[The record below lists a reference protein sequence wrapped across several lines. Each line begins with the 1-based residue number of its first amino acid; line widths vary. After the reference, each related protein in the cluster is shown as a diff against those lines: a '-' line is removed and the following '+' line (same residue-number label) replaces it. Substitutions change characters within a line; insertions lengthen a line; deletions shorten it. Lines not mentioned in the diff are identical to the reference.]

1 MARILPDVDVTTIEH
16 PSEKT
21 TYLALRDGLPSNYT
35 VLHSYP
41 WLRPWRG
48 EDALL
53 EGEADFVIVHPKKG
67 LLVLEVKGGST
78 IRLQRLKW
86 YRDTNSGPKEFQD
99 PFNQAR
105 HNMYA
110 LLDIIEERSGG
121 KLTRSKFSFGYA
133 VVFPHMDYTGTLPA
147 NADKEIL
154 ICERHLAF
162 IEQSIEVAYKR
173 WTVLE
178 RPLNMNEYR
187 LLLDECLL
195 PKFGLFRPVGP
206 TIDLANE
213 KLLELT
219 ETQSQVFEG
228 LYAQDR
234 VLVEGIAGSGK
245 TFLALYR
252 ALAFAREGKRTLF
265 TCFNKD
271 LARWLERQV
280 AEDSTH
286 SSYSDNLTIKNFHK
300 LAADLANEAGIS
312 FQPIGG
318 GSLSAQ
324 FWNDEVPDIL
334 EQSVETLE
342 ASGST
347 VRYDALVVDE
357 AQDFSLGWWYALIG
371 AIIVDMDS
379 TPIYAFMDANQSLRG
394 KVEDPPLDFQT
405 RFVLSINCRNTKRIA
420 RTSAALLD
428 LDARVFKG
436 APSGALPRLL
446 RPKTL
451 DQQKGLVMEEVR
463 KLMSQ
468 EDVRPDQLALIGS
481 TAWNTGCLSD
491 LSEIDD
497 VPLVSSAEEWQDG
510 QGILVTTARSFKGLE
525 ADVILLYGLADLNPF
540 FTKTD
545 LYVACT
551 RAKNLLIVLTVDGD
565 VRRLI
570 ESSVSSADDEK
581 DQ

>member
-1 MARILPDVDVTTIEH
+1 
-16 PSEKT
+16 
-21 TYLALRDGLPSNYT
+21 
-35 VLHSYP
+35 
-41 WLRPWRG
+41 
-48 EDALL
+48 
-53 EGEADFVIVHPKKG
+53 
-67 LLVLEVKGGST
+67 
-78 IRLQRLKW
+78 
-86 YRDTNSGPKEFQD
+86 
-99 PFNQAR
+99 
-105 HNMYA
+105 
-110 LLDIIEERSGG
+110 
-121 KLTRSKFSFGYA
+121 
-133 VVFPHMDYTGTLPA
+133 MDYTGTLPSD
-147 NADKEIL
+147 ADERIV
-154 ICERHLAF
+154 ICKRHLAF
-162 IEQSIEVAYKR
+162 FEQSVEVAYNS

-178 RPLNMNEYR
+178 RPLNMQEYR

-195 PKFGLFRPVGP
+195 PKFRLFRPVGP

-245 TFLALYR
+245 TFLALNR

-286 SSYSDNLTIKNFHK
+286 SSYFDNLTIKNFHK
-300 LAADLANEAGIS
+300 LAADLANEAGIA
-312 FQPIGG
+312 FQPIGS
-318 GSLSAQ
+318 GSLSPQ
-324 FWNDEVPDIL
+324 FWNDEVPDLL

-357 AQDFSLGWWYALIG
+357 AQDFSLGWWYALLG
-371 AIIVDMDS
+371 AIIVDMEG
-379 TPIYAFMDANQSLRG
+379 TPVYAFMDTNQALRSV
-394 KVEDPPLDFQT
+394 VEAPPLDFQT
-405 RFVLSINCRNTKRIA
+405 RFALSINCRNTKRIA
-420 RTSAALLD
+420 RISAAVLD

-463 KLMSQ
+463 RLISQ
-468 EDVRPDQLALIGS
+468 EDVRLDQLALIGS
-481 TAWNTGCLSD
+481 TAWKTGCLSD
-491 LSEIDD
+491 LMDIDG

-525 ADVILLYGLADLNPF
+525 ADVILLYGLADFNSF

-551 RAKNLLIVLTVDGD
+551 RARNLLIVLSVDGE

-570 ESSVSSADDEK
+570 ESSVSLVDGEK